1 MIDLDWI
8 ASQPKP
14 VAIHCPTYHDVMTVL
29 CDVNES
35 RICEPLST
43 EEIIEV
49 TGRWY
54 NTYGDQTCVRLRYHE
69 DRDGFALHRNA
80 YRFYDESPQY
90 TLVSIDQV
98 KRKFDLGEI
107 DGDESCLMSLFGMEV
122 RDEL

>member
-69 DRDGFALHRNA
+69 DRNGFALHRNT
-80 YRFYDESPQY
+80 YRFYDESPQC

-107 DGDESCLMSLFGMEV
+107 DGDESCLMSLFGMEG
-122 RDEL
+122 DA